1 MDLLADDVTARYQKG
16 TAVLADL
23 SLNVTSGETV
33 ALIGPSGSGKTTL
46 FRLLTRTI
54 RPDKGRVVIGG
65 HDIGRL
71 VGRDLRTTRASIGV
85 IHQRGDLVPTLTA
98 LANVAIASDA
108 ISGPLAALRLATTG
122 PCRTLAARSRDAL
135 DRLEV
140 GHLGHVRVND
150 LSGGERQRVAV
161 ARLLLQRPRLVLADE
176 PTASVDERSAS
187 LVIDALLDLAR
198 NGTTL
203 LLATH
208 DLAVARRLDRVIALA
223 NGEISHDGRMSLLD
237 AHSRRRIYANET
249 PARAETPTQTRPPCR

>member
-1 MDLLADDVTARYQKG
+1 MDFLADGVTARYPKG

-23 SLNVTSGETV
+23 SLTVTSGETV

-54 RPDKGRVVIGG
+54 RPVKGRVVIGG
-65 HDIGRL
+65 RDIGRL

-108 ISGPLAALRLATTG
+108 TSGPLAALRLATTG
-122 PCRTLAARSRDAL
+122 PRRTVADRSRDAL

-140 GHLGHVRVND
+140 GHLGHVRVDD

-187 LVIDALLDLAR
+187 LVIDALLDLPKR
-198 NGTTL
+198 
-203 LLATH
+203 
-208 DLAVARRLDRVIALA
+208 
-223 NGEISHDGRMSLLD
+223 SHAPPGHPR
-237 AHSRRRIYANET
+237 HRH
-249 PARAETPTQTRPPCR
+249 RPPPRPGRRPRPRHDQP